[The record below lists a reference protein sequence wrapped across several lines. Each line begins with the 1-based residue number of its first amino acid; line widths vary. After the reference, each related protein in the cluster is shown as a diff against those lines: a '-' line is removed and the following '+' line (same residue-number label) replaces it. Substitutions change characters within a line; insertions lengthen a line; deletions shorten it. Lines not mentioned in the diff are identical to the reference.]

1 MRMINTIV
9 TAINNREEIS
19 FTYSGLSRV
28 AQPATVGLSTKGND
42 VLRCY
47 QTEGGHVT
55 PGHEWDLCYVAEILD
70 LKLTGSHFSDNPP
83 GYKKGDRGMS
93 SIYAEL

>member
-1 MRMINTIV
+1 MINTIIN
-9 TAINNREEIS
+9 AINNREEIS
-19 FTYSGLSRV
+19 FIYSGLSRV
-28 AQPATVGLSTKGND
+28 AQPATVGVSTRGND

-55 PGHEWDLCYVAEILD
+55 PGHEWDLCYVADISD
-70 LKLTGSHFSDNPP
+70 LKPTGRHFTNNPP
-83 GYKKGDRGMS
+83 GYKKGDRAMV